1 MAILNLEHGYF
12 TRSQRRA
19 GVMDPNV
26 LFIVDEMEKFASMD
40 VKWEKR
46 LSELVAAK
54 EERLISLERVS
65 GELEAW

>member
-1 MAILNLEHGYF
+1 
-12 TRSQRRA
+12 
-19 GVMDPNV
+19 MDPNV
-26 LFIVDEMEKFASMD
+26 LFIDEMEKFASMD

-46 LSELVAAK
+46 LSKLVAAK